1 MQKVSAVLALCTFLV
16 GCNDRPPPPARAAD
30 ANGPPVEVDA
40 DGPKHVDAKAPYR
53 AKLTHGGE
61 LYLPTWL
68 TYQRGSYDLIVHF
81 HGLSKLQETNL
92 DRSQINAAVVS
103 INLGVGT
110 DHYANAF
117 KDPQSFQ
124 TLLAET
130 EAEVDKSARAPGA
143 KIGRIALSAWSAGF
157 VSVQKVMSDPT
168 NAERVDAVLLA
179 DGFFTSFTNVK
190 KRTINTASLERFV
203 TLAQA
208 ANKNDKLFAITHTA
222 IPTGDYPSVEETV
235 GKLLEMTD
243 NPKTPSHAVGPRN
256 MKETYT
262 VDRGSFHV
270 KGYEGIAAGD
280 HIKQIHAMGETLWPY
295 LKTRWDAGRTA
306 QATTSTTRTSAP

>member
-1 MQKVSAVLALCTFLV
+1 MRKVSRVCVLCTLLLA
-16 GCNDRPPPPARAAD
+16 CNDRPPPP
-30 ANGPPVEVDA
+30 VKTVDA
-40 DGPKHVDAKAPYR
+40 TDRSNVDAEANGPKHVEANGPYR
-53 AKLTHGGE
+53 AKLPHGGE
-61 LYLPTWL
+61 LYVPTWFG
-68 TYQRGSYDLIVHF
+68 YQRGAYDLIVHF

-92 DRSQINAAVVS
+92 DRTQINAAVVS

-110 DHYANAF
+110 DHYGNAF
-117 KDPQSFQ
+117 RDPQSFHA
-124 TLLAET
+124 LLAQT
-130 EAEVDKSARAPGA
+130 EAEIEKSGRAPGA

-157 VSVQKVMSDPT
+157 VSVQKILSDAS

-190 KRTINTASLERFV
+190 KREINTASLSRFV
-203 TLAQA
+203 SLAQA

-235 GKLLEMTD
+235 GKLLEMSEF
-243 NPKTPSHAVGPRN
+243 PKTPSHAVGPRN

-270 KGYEGIAAGD
+270 KGYEGVLAGD

-295 LKTRWDAGRTA
+295 LKTRWDAGR
-306 QATTSTTRTSAP
+306 